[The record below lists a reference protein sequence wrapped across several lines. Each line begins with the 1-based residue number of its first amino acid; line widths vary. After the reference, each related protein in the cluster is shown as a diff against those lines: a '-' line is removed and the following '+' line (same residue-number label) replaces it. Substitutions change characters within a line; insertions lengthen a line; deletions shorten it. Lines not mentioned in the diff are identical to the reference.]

1 MTATTDQA
9 AAQTEASQALMERMY
24 GAAINGDFEDVLS
37 CLSEDLVVN
46 EPPFLPYGRVYRGL
60 DGFRELI
67 AGVTQVLDVSKMEID
82 RYVSQGDRVI
92 GIIRMPD
99 IRTGEHILLAE
110 ESLIRDGKVVEIVVY
125 FHETRSMLTQGRL
138 PGC

>member
-1 MTATTDQA
+1 MTATA
-9 AAQTEASQALMERMY
+9 SQTEASQALMERMY
-24 GAAINGDFEDVLS
+24 GAAIKGDFDDVLS
-37 CLSEDLVVN
+37 CLSDDLVVN

-60 DGFRELI
+60 EGFGDLI
-67 AGVTQVLDVSKMEID
+67 ANVTQVLDVSRMIVD

-99 IRTGEHILLAE
+99 LRTGEHILLAE

-125 FHETRSMLTQGRL
+125 FHETRSMLMQERL

>member
-1 MTATTDQA
+1 
-9 AAQTEASQALMERMY
+9 
-24 GAAINGDFEDVLS
+24 
-37 CLSEDLVVN
+37 
-46 EPPFLPYGRVYRGL
+46 
-60 DGFRELI
+60 
-67 AGVTQVLDVSKMEID
+67 
-82 RYVSQGDRVI
+82 
-92 GIIRMPD
+92 MPD

>member
-1 MTATTDQA
+1 MTTTA
-9 AAQTEASQALMERMY
+9 SRTAASQSLMERLY
-24 GAAINGDFEDVLS
+24 GSAIKGDFDDVLA

-46 EPPFLPYGRVYRGL
+46 EPPFLPYGRVYRGV

-67 AGVTQVLDVSKMEID
+67 SNVTQVLDVSKMIVD
-82 RYVSQGDRVI
+82 RYIAQDDRVI

-99 IRTGEHILLAE
+99 LRTGEHILLAE
-110 ESLIRDGKVVEIVVY
+110 ESLIRDGKVVEILVY
-125 FHETRSMLTQGRL
+125 FHETRTMLTQERL